1 MRTSSPEWGFCLLDW
16 LLDWLVDWARSPWW
30 SACAGREV
38 AATANAAMEKDRQM
52 PKFLMLMVFVPVV
65 VR

>member
-1 MRTSSPEWGFCLLDW
+1 